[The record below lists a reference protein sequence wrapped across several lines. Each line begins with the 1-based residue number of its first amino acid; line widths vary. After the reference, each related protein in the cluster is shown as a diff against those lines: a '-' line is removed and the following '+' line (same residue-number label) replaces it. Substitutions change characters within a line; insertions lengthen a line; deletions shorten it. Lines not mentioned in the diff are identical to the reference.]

1 MDAFTFQPASGAQGI
16 YTNACLIRAYH
27 ESRGD
32 GGKRDEIIT
41 TAFSHPADAAT
52 PAVAGFKVI
61 TLMPGEMGF
70 AEVDALKAAVSERTA
85 GLMLTNPE
93 DTGQYNPNIR
103 AFVDIV
109 HEAGGLCAYDQ
120 ANGNPLLGIVRAGD
134 TGFDMCQFNLHKTF
148 SAPHGALGLGC
159 AAVGVKEHL
168 ERFLP
173 RPIVT
178 YDGERYGLDHEPGE
192 GIEKIRAF
200 IGNVH
205 AVLKAYAWVRS
216 LGAEGL
222 RAVAETAVLNN
233 NYMLHNIRQIEGTTI
248 PWPKNT
254 YPKLEQVRYSWEP
267 LYEETGVASHDVLNR
282 MVDFGVQH
290 YMESH
295 VPMLVPQPFT
305 LEPGESL
312 TIAEMDHVL
321 GALRRIAEEA
331 RNTPEHVTA
340 APHSAAIRPIDGD
353 VPEDPD
359 CWAFTSR
366 AYRRKRGNWAN
377 VKRGLGGHGGG
388 GTAEPQPYGPARAR
402 PDRQPDRRHGRQ
414 RRAQGHGH
422 GGDPERGAC
431 ARCGAAGGR
440 TRGRGAGRARRR
452 TARTGTPRGS
462 RRDGGGDRARRGP
475 PPDRRGRPGRGGDQ
489 RGGHA
494 RGGRGDGGRRRPAHR
509 LRRRRRHRAR
519 HGGRLGRPG
528 ARDRRAGR
536 GQDALGGL
544 RHQPP
549 RRRRPRAQGARPGHR
564 RAAARGDGYRR
575 RGVPRWQP
583 SRPGSTATFQ
593 CPTPPTSPRA

>member
-1 MDAFTFQPASGAQGI
+1 MSERTGSGFHAARWDEPLIDEIGGEGGRGLLPPAVDDAIVEAVGDVVAALPEGVRRAAPPALPALPQHRVLRHFLRLSQMSMGFDVTADMMGTCTMKYSPKVHEYVARMPGFADVHPLQDPETLQGTLEILYRFNRMMCQVAGMDAFTFQPASGAQGI

-27 ESRGD
+27 ASRGE
-32 GGKRDEIIT
+32 GGQRDEIIT

-93 DTGQYNPNIR
+93 DTGLYNPNIR
-103 AFVDIV
+103 EFVDIV

-148 SAPHGALGLGC
+148 SAPHGAIGLGC
-159 AAVGVKEHL
+159 AAVGVKAHL

-178 YDGERYGLDHEPGE
+178 WDGERYGLDHDPGE

-222 RAVAETAVLNN
+222 RAVAETSVLNN
-233 NYMLHNIRQIEGTTI
+233 NYMLHRIRQIEGTSI

-267 LYEETGVASHDVLNR
+267 LYEETGVASHDVMNR

-295 VPMLVPQPFT
+295 LPMLVPQPFT

-312 TIAEMDHVL
+312 TIEEMDHVL
-321 GALRRIAEEA
+321 DALRRIAEEA
-331 RNTPEHVTA
+331 RTAPEHVKA
-340 APHSAAIRPIDGD
+340 APHCAATQAVDGD
-353 VPEDPD
+353 VAEDPD
-359 CWAFTSR
+359 CWAFTGR

-377 VKRGLGGHGGG
+377 VKRGLGDHGGG
-388 GTAEPQPYGPARAR
+388 GYG
-402 PDRQPDRRHGRQ
+402 
-414 RRAQGHGH
+414 
-422 GGDPERGAC
+422 
-431 ARCGAAGGR
+431 
-440 TRGRGAGRARRR
+440 
-452 TARTGTPRGS
+452 
-462 RRDGGGDRARRGP
+462 
-475 PPDRRGRPGRGGDQ
+475 
-489 RGGHA
+489 
-494 RGGRGDGGRRRPAHR
+494 
-509 LRRRRRHRAR
+509 
-519 HGGRLGRPG
+519 
-528 ARDRRAGR
+528 
-536 GQDALGGL
+536 
-544 RHQPP
+544 
-549 RRRRPRAQGARPGHR
+549 
-564 RAAARGDGYRR
+564 
-575 RGVPRWQP
+575 
-583 SRPGSTATFQ
+583 
-593 CPTPPTSPRA
+593 

>member
-1 MDAFTFQPASGAQGI
+1 MAMGFDVTVDLMGTCTMKYSPKVHEYVARLPGFADVHPLQDPETLQGTLEILYRFNRMMCEIAGMDAFTFQPASGAQGI

-27 ESRGD
+27 AARGE
-32 GGKRDEIIT
+32 GGTRDEIIT

-93 DTGQYNPNIR
+93 DTGQYNPHIR
-103 AFVDIV
+103 EFVDIV

-120 ANGNPLLGIVRAGD
+120 ANGNPLLGVVRAGD

-159 AAVGVKEHL
+159 AAVGVKAHL

-173 RPIVT
+173 RPLVT
-178 YDGERYGLDHEPGE
+178 YDGERYGLDYEQGD

-233 NYMLHNIRQIEGTTI
+233 NYMLHHIRQIEGTTI

-321 GALRRIAEEA
+321 DALRRIAEEA
-331 RNTPEHVTA
+331 RNAPEHVTA
-340 APHSAAIRPIDGD
+340 APAQRGHPAH
-353 VPEDPD
+353 
-359 CWAFTSR
+359 
-366 AYRRKRGNWAN
+366 RR
-377 VKRGLGGHGGG
+377 
-388 GTAEPQPYGPARAR
+388 
-402 PDRQPDRRHGRQ
+402 
-414 RRAQGHGH
+414 RRA
-422 GGDPERGAC
+422 GGPGLLGLHL
-431 ARCGAAGGR
+431 ARLPAQAGQLGQR
-440 TRGRGAGRARRR
+440 QA
-452 TARTGTPRGS
+452 
-462 RRDGGGDRARRGP
+462 
-475 PPDRRGRPGRGGDQ
+475 RPGR
-489 RGGHA
+489 
-494 RGGRGDGGRRRPAHR
+494 
-509 LRRRRRHRAR
+509 
-519 HGGRLGRPG
+519 
-528 ARDRRAGR
+528 
-536 GQDALGGL
+536 
-544 RHQPP
+544 P
-549 RRRRPRAQGARPGHR
+549 RRRLQLSGRPWPGPHSASSSTR
-564 RAAARGDGYRR
+564 SPAWAAASGSRARTRR
-575 RGVPRWQP
+575 R
-583 SRPGSTATFQ
+583 S
-593 CPTPPTSPRA
+593 

>member
-1 MDAFTFQPASGAQGI
+1 MSERTGRGFHAAHWDEPLIDEIEGDGGRGLLPPAVDDAIADAVGDVVAALPEGVGRARPPALPSLPQHRVLRHFLRLSQMSMGFDVTADMMGTCTMKYSPKVHEYVARVPGFADVHPLQDPETLQGTLEILYRFNRMMCEIAGMDAFTFQPASGAQGI

-27 ESRGD
+27 ASRGE
-32 GGKRDEIIT
+32 GGTRDEIIT

-148 SAPHGALGLGC
+148 SAPHGAIGLGC
-159 AAVGVKEHL
+159 AAVGVRSHL

-178 YDGERYGLDHEPGE
+178 WDGKRYGLDHDPGE

-200 IGNVH
+200 LGNVH

-267 LYEETGVASHDVLNR
+267 LYEETGVASHDVMNR

-321 GALRRIAEEA
+321 DALRRIADEA
-331 RNTPEHVTA
+331 RTAPETVKA
-340 APHSAAIRPIDGD
+340 APHSAATRPIDDD
-353 VPEDPD
+353 VPGDPD
-359 CWAFTSR
+359 CWAFTAR
-366 AYRRKRGNWAN
+366 AYRRKRENWAN
-377 VKRGLGGHGGG
+377 VKRGQG
-388 GTAEPQPYGPARAR
+388 
-402 PDRQPDRRHGRQ
+402 
-414 RRAQGHGH
+414 GHGH
-422 GGDPERGAC
+422 GGYG
-431 ARCGAAGGR
+431 
-440 TRGRGAGRARRR
+440 
-452 TARTGTPRGS
+452 
-462 RRDGGGDRARRGP
+462 
-475 PPDRRGRPGRGGDQ
+475 
-489 RGGHA
+489 
-494 RGGRGDGGRRRPAHR
+494 
-509 LRRRRRHRAR
+509 
-519 HGGRLGRPG
+519 
-528 ARDRRAGR
+528 
-536 GQDALGGL
+536 
-544 RHQPP
+544 
-549 RRRRPRAQGARPGHR
+549 
-564 RAAARGDGYRR
+564 
-575 RGVPRWQP
+575 
-583 SRPGSTATFQ
+583 
-593 CPTPPTSPRA
+593 